1 MRLTTILAGAV
12 VSAVAAV
19 SGAQMDLTSL
29 PPEPAQCKTQIE
41 ACAKSLPEC
50 VAIAEKETG
59 GVASEAQLL
68 YDADPVQA
76 LVTLYSD
83 SARHEVTVNATN
95 GAILK
100 SDTSGRF
107 PGWNLA
113 EDAKME
119 TTDSGLMY
127 FIVQEGKGSTPK
139 AESSRVEVHYT
150 GYFVDGRKFDSSVD
164 RGQTATF
171 GLNQVIRG
179 WTEGVGMMKEGEK
192 RKLVIPGK
200 LAYGPRGRPGSI
212 PPNAMLVFD
221 VELIKVVSNPA
232 E

>member
-29 PPEPAQCKTQIE
+29 PPEPAQCKKQIE
-41 ACAKSLPEC
+41 SSGKSLLEC
-50 VAIAEKETG
+50 VQIAEKETG
-59 GVASEAQLL
+59 GAAAEAQMLFEN
-68 YDADPVQA
+68 DPPQA
-76 LVTLYSD
+76 IVTLYSD
-83 SARHEVTVNATN
+83 SARHEVTVNAKN
-95 GAILK
+95 GSVLK
-100 SDTSGRF
+100 SETSGRF

-113 EDAKME
+113 SDAEMV

-127 FIVQEGKGSTPK
+127 FVVDEGTGATPK
-139 AESSRVEVHYT
+139 ADSSRVEVHYT
-150 GYFVDGRKFDSSVD
+150 GYFVDGQKFDSSVD

-179 WTEGVGMMKEGEK
+179 WTEGVGMMKEGAK
-192 RKLVIPGK
+192 WKLVIPGD
-200 LAYGPRGRPGSI
+200 LAYGPRGRPGAI

>member
-29 PPEPAQCKTQIE
+29 PPEPAQCKKQIE
-41 ACAKSLPEC
+41 SSENSLLEC
-50 VAIAEKETG
+50 VRIAEEQTG
-59 GVASEAQLL
+59 GVAAEAEMLF
-68 YDADPVQA
+68 DNDPPQA
-76 LVTLYSD
+76 IVTLYSD
-83 SARHEVTVNATN
+83 SARHEVTVNAVN
-95 GAILK
+95 GAVLK
-100 SDTSGRF
+100 SETSGRF

-113 EDAKME
+113 DDAKME

-127 FIVQEGKGSTPK
+127 FIVEEGDGPSP
-139 AESSRVEVHYT
+139 AAASSRVEVHYT
-150 GYFVDGRKFDSSVD
+150 GYFVDGQKFDSSVD

-171 GLNQVIRG
+171 GLNQVISG

-200 LAYGPRGRPGSI
+200 LAYGPRGRPGAI